1 MEWCSPAYSV
11 KDSTEFVV
19 TRPAEW
25 DEDEH
30 YSFVIEET
38 ATGRFLGGAGLNF
51 INRIHNFAN
60 LGYWVRTSATGHGI
74 ASAAVRL
81 VARFG
86 FLEQGF
92 SRLEILA
99 ALGNVASQRV
109 ADRAGARREGVLRKR
124 LHIHGQ
130 VLDAVL
136 FSLVAEDVASPA
148 AVPTAR

>member
-1 MEWCSPAYSV
+1 
-11 KDSTEFVV
+11 
-19 TRPAEW
+19 
-25 DEDEH
+25 
-30 YSFVIEET
+30 
-38 ATGRFLGGAGLNF
+38 
-51 INRIHNFAN
+51 
-60 LGYWVRTSATGHGI
+60 VRTSATGHGI